1 MIENIRQ
8 TLLNVDIAVFRFI
21 NTDLHN
27 DIAAAVIRFT
37 ANDIFLAA
45 VIFTGMF
52 FLVKN
57 GGKKEKNNIAFS
69 LWALIAA
76 SVTSTFI
83 LKPLFKRPKP
93 AVSLPDV
100 NFLATMIKKWG
111 WAFPS
116 THTAMAAAL
125 VAVLWEDYKEL
136 RRLMAL
142 FVCFIGFFCVYTGG
156 HYPSD
161 VVAGLI
167 LGIIIGSIFKFIKE
181 KFVERGM
188 NPLSTSTNNEHERKD
203 FSSDVGYHDNG

>member
-1 MIENIRQ
+1 MIENIRRA
-8 TLLNVDIAVFRFI
+8 LFNADIAVFRFI
-21 NTDLHN
+21 NMDLHN
-27 DIAAAVIRFT
+27 DIAAAIMRFT

-52 FLVKN
+52 FLVKK

-76 SVTSTFI
+76 SITSTFL

-125 VAVLWEDYKEL
+125 VAVLWDDYKGL
-136 RRLMAL
+136 RWLMVL

-181 KFVERGM
+181 KFVERG
-188 NPLSTSTNNEHERKD
+188 
-203 FSSDVGYHDNG
+203 G